1 MNYLVIYPGRFHT
14 FHLGHLA
21 SYEYLTRKYG
31 SDSVYIATSNVQDP
45 ETSPFSYADKVAM
58 MTKLG
63 IPASHVVQVKNPYR
77 ADEIVGNLSAEE
89 KDSTALIFAVSEKDR
104 DRFQFGTKRNGEPS
118 YMQPMPANI
127 NKLKP
132 LTQHAYIDVTP
143 TVNFQVQGQSVNS
156 ASQLR
161 KMYIEGNDADREQII
176 TELYG
181 AYHADLK
188 AMFDQRLGVD
198 APQEAVIYGKERRY
212 AGDAP
217 VKVMR
222 ERREQ
227 LIKRITE
234 MREQLAQF
242 RRLNLNEQIIV
253 DYMDEKKTRKK

>member
-1 MNYLVIYPGRFHT
+1 
-14 FHLGHLA
+14 
-21 SYEYLTRKYG
+21 
-31 SDSVYIATSNVQDP
+31 
-45 ETSPFSYADKVAM
+45 
-58 MTKLG
+58 
-63 IPASHVVQVKNPYR
+63 
-77 ADEIVGNLSAEE
+77 
-89 KDSTALIFAVSEKDR
+89 
-104 DRFQFGTKRNGEPS
+104 
-118 YMQPMPANI
+118 
-127 NKLKP
+127 
-132 LTQHAYIDVTP
+132 
-143 TVNFQVQGQSVNS
+143 VQGQSVNS